1 MKIRPIEPHD
11 FATVA
16 RLENQNWTLKSTPL
30 IINSSAEKIMK
41 KILKGTRY
49 LLAEEKGKILG
60 VLDYGPRN
68 KSEFGAHVLTFGVIT
83 VQEARGKGIAT
94 QLIQHL
100 IHEAR
105 TENYEKITINAMSSN
120 PKALHLYERLGF
132 VLEGQLRKE
141 YYIDGNYVDSL
152 IYAYYL

>member
-11 FATVA
+11 FAYVA
-16 RLENQNWTLKSTPL
+16 KIKNQNWTLKSTPF

-41 KILKGTRY
+41 KVLQGTRY
-49 LLAEEKGKILG
+49 LLAEEEGVLLG
-60 VLDYGPRN
+60 VLDYGPN
-68 KSEFGAHVLTFGVIT
+68 KSEFGSHVITFGVMT
-83 VQEARGKGIAT
+83 VKEARGKGVAT

-105 TENYEKITINAMSSN
+105 AEKYEKITINVMSSN
-120 PKALHLYERLGF
+120 PTAVALYERLGF
-132 VLEGQLRKE
+132 ELEGRLKKE
-141 YYIDGNYVDSL
+141 YFIDDLYVDSL

>member
-11 FATVA
+11 FAIVA

-49 LLAEEKGKILG
+49 LLAEENGKILG
-60 VLDYGPRN
+60 VLDYGPRH
-68 KSEFGAHVLTFGVIT
+68 KSEFGAHVLTFGIMT
-83 VQEARGKGIAT
+83 IQEARGKGIAT
-94 QLIQHL
+94 QLIQYL
-100 IHEAR
+100 IREAR
-105 TENYEKITINAMSSN
+105 AENYEKITINAMSSN
-120 PKALHLYERLGF
+120 PEALHLYERLGF
-132 VLEGQLRKE
+132 ILEGQLRKE
-141 YYIDGNYVDSL
+141 FYIDGTYVDSL

>member
-11 FATVA
+11 FAYVA
-16 RLENQNWTLKSTPL
+16 KIENQNWTLKSTPFV
-30 IINSSAEKIMK
+30 INSSAEKIMK

-49 LLAEEKGKILG
+49 LLAEEEGVILG

-68 KSEFGAHVLTFGVIT
+68 KSEFGSHVITFGVMT
-83 VQEARGKGIAT
+83 VQEARGKGVAT

-105 TENYEKITINAMSSN
+105 TEKYEKITINAMSSN
-120 PKALHLYERLGF
+120 PTAIALYERLGF
-132 VLEGQLRKE
+132 QLEGRLKKE
-141 YYIDGNYVDSL
+141 YFIDGAYVDSL

>member
-49 LLAEEKGKILG
+49 LLAEENGKILG

-68 KSEFGAHVLTFGVIT
+68 KSEFGAHVLTFGVMT

-100 IHEAR
+100 IHEAC

-141 YYIDGNYVDSL
+141 YYIDGTYVDSL